1 MSRQTVNWNKI
12 AAVGA
17 LILAIPVVGSMIVQ
31 AVSLWGLPER
41 VTRLEARFDGFD
53 SKLNII
59 VGDRPVGKIVPASV
73 STNQAILACVNLK

>member
-1 MSRQTVNWNKI
+1 MIRQIVNWNKI

-53 SKLNII
+53 SKLNTI
-59 VGDRPVGKIVPASV
+59 VNDRPVGRMVSPPV
-73 STNQAILACVNLK
+73 STNAAMIAMSK